1 MVVGTEARVARSRW
15 LKPAFIRASCRSAAA
30 GDGGS
35 TYDRV
40 MMQSYYTIR
49 TRRTTRTRRTPQ
61 SAGLSP
67 AAGLPSEGD
76 VILAPVRLLVA
87 EAQAPLEGEL
97 TIPPSKYHAHR
108 ALMLAALA
116 DGPST
121 IVQRTEARHV
131 AFTVHALRAL
141 GTTIESV
148 GDAWRVSG
156 GGFAPRAE
164 EVSVG
169 SSGTTLYFLL
179 GLASLGDRPVKF
191 VGQRY
196 FRRRPIGPLLR
207 ALKRMGVRLEYEGQ
221 HLPVTVY
228 PGRPRG
234 GRIRIDGTLSQW
246 ISGLLMLAPFA
257 QEPTVIEVRG
267 ELNER
272 PYLGLTLDMMREFGL
287 EVGVREDWREFYVAP
302 DQRPVPT
309 NVTLPA
315 DLGSAMFGLAAC
327 TLHPSKVTF
336 RSPTPIAGHPEAA
349 VLENL
354 MAAGVPF
361 QIAPD
366 HHSISMD
373 HDGTP
378 PEGGPLDCRDIP
390 DMVPILSVLA
400 ARARGRSA
408 LGHVAHVRLKE
419 SDRVAS
425 MLQLRKMGAKI
436 EFDGNDMT
444 FEGVDQLHGA
454 NLSSFNDHRVLM
466 ALTVAGSI
474 ASGVTEL
481 SYPHAYRISYPLFLD
496 HMNALGIPAAVSRGV
511 PALEQAR

>member
-1 MVVGTEARVARSRW
+1 M
-15 LKPAFIRASCRSAAA
+15 
-30 GDGGS
+30 
-35 TYDRV
+35 
-40 MMQSYYTIR
+40 
-49 TRRTTRTRRTPQ
+49 
-61 SAGLSP
+61 
-67 AAGLPSEGD
+67 
-76 VILAPVRLLVA
+76 RLLVA
-87 EAQAPLEGEL
+87 KAQAPLEGDIQ
-97 TIPPSKYHAHR
+97 IPPSKYHAHR

-116 DGPST
+116 PGQSLIKD
-121 IVQRTEARHV
+121 RTSARHV
-131 AFTVHALRAL
+131 TFTVQALRAL
-141 GTTIESV
+141 GAKIESAGPGWKV
-148 GDAWRVSG
+148 TGG
-156 GGFAPRAE
+156 GGFSPTVD

-169 SSGTTLYFLL
+169 SSGTTLYFLI
-179 GLASLGDRPVKF
+179 GLAALGDRPVTI

-257 QEPTVIEVRG
+257 EEPTIIEVRG

-272 PYLGLTLDMMREFGL
+272 PYLELTLEMMREFGL
-287 EVGVREDWREFYVAP
+287 EVTAREDWREFYVTP
-302 DQRPVPT
+302 SQTPKPT
-309 NVTLPA
+309 DVTLPP
-315 DLGSAMFGLAAC
+315 DIGSAMFGLAAC

-336 RSPTPIAGHPEAA
+336 HSPTVIAGHPEAS
-349 VLENL
+349 VLDSL

-361 QIAPD
+361 RIAAD
-366 HHSISMD
+366 LRSISMD

-400 ARARGRSA
+400 SRASGRSA

-425 MLQLRKMGAKI
+425 MLQLRKMGARI

-444 FEGVDQLHGA
+444 FEGVKQLEGA
-454 NLSSFNDHRVLM
+454 SLSSFNDHRVLM
-466 ALTVAGSI
+466 SLAVAGST
-474 ASGVTEL
+474 ATGVTEL
-481 SYPHAYRISYPLFLD
+481 SYPHAYRISYPEFLD
-496 HMNALGIPAAVSRGV
+496 HMNALGIPAAVSHEV
-511 PALEQAR
+511 PALDEAR

>member
-1 MVVGTEARVARSRW
+1 MPS
-15 LKPAFIRASCRSAAA
+15 
-30 GDGGS
+30 GG
-35 TYDRV
+35 V
-40 MMQSYYTIR
+40 
-49 TRRTTRTRRTPQ
+49 
-61 SAGLSP
+61 
-67 AAGLPSEGD
+67 
-76 VILAPVRLLVA
+76 VILPPVRLLVA
-87 EAQAPLEGEL
+87 KAQAPLVGEL

-116 DGPST
+116 DGESFIT
-121 IVQRTEARHV
+121 ERTAARHV
-131 AFTVHALRAL
+131 TFTVQALRAL
-141 GTTIESV
+141 GARIEPA
-148 GDAWRVSG
+148 GGGWRVTG
-156 GGFAPRAE
+156 GAGGFSPHSD

-179 GLASLGDRPVKF
+179 GLAALGDRPVRF

-207 ALKRMGVRLEYEGQ
+207 ALKRMGLRLEYEGQ

-228 PGRPRG
+228 PGRPTG
-234 GRIRIDGTLSQW
+234 GRIRIDGMLSQW
-246 ISGLLMLAPFA
+246 ISGLLMLAPYA
-257 QEPTVIEVRG
+257 TEPTTIEVRG
-267 ELNER
+267 ELNEQ
-272 PYLGLTLDMMREFGL
+272 PYLELTIEMMREFGL
-287 EVGVREDWREFYVAP
+287 EVRAREDWREFYVEP
-302 DQRPVPT
+302 DQRPVAT
-309 NVTLPA
+309 DITLPA

-349 VLENL
+349 VLDNL

-361 QIAPD
+361 RIAED
-366 HHSISMD
+366 HHSISID

-400 ARARGRSA
+400 SRARGRSA

-425 MLQLRKMGAKI
+425 MLQLRKMGARV

-444 FEGVDQLHGA
+444 FEGVARLRGA
-454 NLSSFNDHRVLM
+454 TLSSFNDHRVLM
-466 ALTVAGSI
+466 ALAVAGSI
-474 ASGVTEL
+474 ATGVTEL
-481 SYPHAYRISYPLFLD
+481 SYPHAYRISYPEFLD
-496 HMNALGIPAAVSRGV
+496 HMNVLGIPAAVSRAV

>member
-1 MVVGTEARVARSRW
+1 
-15 LKPAFIRASCRSAAA
+15 
-30 GDGGS
+30 
-35 TYDRV
+35 
-40 MMQSYYTIR
+40 
-49 TRRTTRTRRTPQ
+49 
-61 SAGLSP
+61 
-67 AAGLPSEGD
+67 
-76 VILAPVRLLVA
+76 VRLLVA
-87 EAQAPLEGEL
+87 KAQSPLEGDIR
-97 TIPPSKYHAHR
+97 IPPSKYHAHR

-116 DGPST
+116 PGQSVIKD
-121 IVQRTEARHV
+121 RTAARHV
-131 AFTVHALRAL
+131 TFTVQALRAL
-141 GTTIESV
+141 GATIESSGPGWKV
-148 GDAWRVSG
+148 TGG
-156 GGFAPRAE
+156 GGFSPTVD

-169 SSGTTLYFLL
+169 SSGTTLYFLI
-179 GLASLGDRPVKF
+179 GLAALGDRPVTI

-257 QEPTVIEVRG
+257 EEPTTIEVRG

-272 PYLGLTLDMMREFGL
+272 PYLELTLEMMREFGL
-287 EVGVREDWREFYVAP
+287 EVTAREDWREFYVTP
-302 DQRPVPT
+302 NQTPKPT
-309 NVTLPA
+309 DVTLPP
-315 DLGSAMFGLAAC
+315 DIGSAMFGLAAC

-336 RSPTPIAGHPEAA
+336 HSPTVIAGHPEAS
-349 VLENL
+349 VLESL

-361 QIAPD
+361 RIAPD
-366 HHSISMD
+366 LRSISMD

-400 ARARGRSA
+400 SRASGRSA

-425 MLQLRKMGAKI
+425 MLQLRKMGARI

-444 FEGVDQLHGA
+444 FEGVEQLEGA
-454 NLSSFNDHRVLM
+454 SLSSFNDHRVLM
-466 ALTVAGSI
+466 SLAVAGST
-474 ASGVTEL
+474 ATGVTEL
-481 SYPHAYRISYPLFLD
+481 SYPHAYRISYPEFLD
-496 HMNALGIPAAVSRGV
+496 HMNALGIPAAVSHEV
-511 PALEQAR
+511 PALDEVR

>member
-1 MVVGTEARVARSRW
+1 
-15 LKPAFIRASCRSAAA
+15 
-30 GDGGS
+30 
-35 TYDRV
+35 
-40 MMQSYYTIR
+40 
-49 TRRTTRTRRTPQ
+49 
-61 SAGLSP
+61 
-67 AAGLPSEGD
+67 
-76 VILAPVRLLVA
+76 
-87 EAQAPLEGEL
+87 
-97 TIPPSKYHAHR
+97 
-108 ALMLAALA
+108 MLAALA
-116 DGPST
+116 PGQSLIRD
-121 IVQRTEARHV
+121 RTAARHV
-131 AFTVHALRAL
+131 QFTVQALRAL
-141 GTTIESV
+141 GATIEPA
-148 GDAWRVSG
+148 GPGWRVSG
-156 GGFAPRAE
+156 RGFAPVTD

-169 SSGTTLYFLL
+169 SSGTTLYFLI
-179 GLASLGDRPVKF
+179 GLAALGDRPVTI

-257 QEPTVIEVRG
+257 LEPTVIEVRG

-272 PYLGLTLDMMREFGL
+272 PYLELTLEMMREFGL
-287 EVGVREDWREFYVAP
+287 EVTAREDWREFYVTP
-302 DQRPVPT
+302 DQTPKPT
-309 NVTLPA
+309 DVTLPP
-315 DLGSAMFGLAAC
+315 DIGSAMFGLAAC

-336 RSPTPIAGHPEAA
+336 RSPTVIAGHPEAS
-349 VLENL
+349 VLDSL

-361 QIAPD
+361 RIASD
-366 HHSISMD
+366 LRSISMD

-425 MLQLRKMGAKI
+425 MLQLRKMGAKVD
-436 EFDGNDMT
+436 FDGNDMT
-444 FEGVDQLHGA
+444 FEGVRQLEGA

-466 ALTVAGSI
+466 SLAVAGST
-474 ASGVTEL
+474 ATGVTEL
-481 SYPHAYRISYPLFLD
+481 SYPHAYRISYPEFLD
-496 HMNALGIPAAVSRGV
+496 HVNALGIPAAVSHGV
-511 PALEQAR
+511 PAVGQAR

>member
-1 MVVGTEARVARSRW
+1 VRSDTGRTPHSAV
-15 LKPAFIRASCRSAAA
+15 LSRSAREA
-30 GDGGS
+30 
-35 TYDRV
+35 
-40 MMQSYYTIR
+40 
-49 TRRTTRTRRTPQ
+49 
-61 SAGLSP
+61 
-67 AAGLPSEGD
+67 EGAD
-76 VILAPVRLLVA
+76 VILRPVRLLVA
-87 EAQAPLEGEL
+87 KAQAPLVGEL

-116 DGPST
+116 DGESFVT
-121 IVQRTEARHV
+121 QRTSARHV
-131 AFTVHALRAL
+131 GFTVQALRSL
-141 GTTIESV
+141 GAQIESA
-148 GDAWRVSG
+148 GDGWRVIGGG
-156 GGFAPRAE
+156 GGFSPKSD

-179 GLASLGDRPVKF
+179 GLAALGDRPVRI

-207 ALKRMGVRLEYEGQ
+207 ALKRMGIRLEYDGQ

-228 PGRPRG
+228 PGRPTG

-246 ISGLLMLAPFA
+246 ISGLLMLAPYST
-257 QEPTVIEVRG
+257 EPTTIEVRG
-267 ELNER
+267 ELNEL
-272 PYLGLTLDMMREFGL
+272 PYLKLTLEMMHQFGL
-287 EVGVREDWREFYVAP
+287 EVSAREDWREFYVPP
-302 DQRPVPT
+302 DQRPT
-309 NVTLPA
+309 AINATLPA

-336 RSPTPIAGHPEAA
+336 RSPTTIAGHPEAA
-349 VLENL
+349 VLDNL

-361 QIAPD
+361 RIAAD
-366 HHSISMD
+366 QHSISMD

-400 ARARGRSA
+400 SRARGRSA

-425 MLQLRKMGAKI
+425 MLQLRKMGARI

-444 FEGVDQLHGA
+444 FEGVERLHGA

-466 ALTVAGSI
+466 ALGVAGSI
-474 ASGVTEL
+474 ATGVTEL
-481 SYPHAYRISYPLFLD
+481 SYPHAYRISYPEFLD

-511 PALEQAR
+511 PAVSQPR

>member
-1 MVVGTEARVARSRW
+1 M
-15 LKPAFIRASCRSAAA
+15 
-30 GDGGS
+30 
-35 TYDRV
+35 
-40 MMQSYYTIR
+40 
-49 TRRTTRTRRTPQ
+49 
-61 SAGLSP
+61 
-67 AAGLPSEGD
+67 
-76 VILAPVRLLVA
+76 
-87 EAQAPLEGEL
+87 GEL

-116 DGPST
+116 DGETT
-121 IVQRTEARHV
+121 IVQRSAARHV
-131 AFTVHALRAL
+131 TFTVQALRAL
-141 GTTIESV
+141 GTRVESA
-148 GDAWRVSG
+148 GEGWRVTG
-156 GGFAPRAE
+156 GAGTFSPHADQ
-164 EVSVG
+164 VSVG

-179 GLASLGDRPVKF
+179 GLAALGDRPVQF

-228 PGRPRG
+228 PGRPTG

-246 ISGLLMLAPFA
+246 ISGLLMLAPYA
-257 QEPTVIEVRG
+257 TEPTIVEVRG

-272 PYLGLTLDMMREFGL
+272 PYLELTLAMMRQFGL
-287 EVGVREDWREFYVAP
+287 EVSAREDWREFYVPP
-302 DQRPVPT
+302 DQRPRAGT
-309 NVTLPA
+309 ITLPA

-327 TLHPSKVTF
+327 TLAPSKVTF
-336 RSPTPIAGHPEAA
+336 RSPTTIAGHPEAG
-349 VLENL
+349 VLDNL

-361 QIAPD
+361 RIAED
-366 HHSISMD
+366 NHSISMD

-400 ARARGRSA
+400 ARATGRSA

-474 ASGVTEL
+474 ATGVTEL
-481 SYPHAYRISYPLFLD
+481 SYPHAYRISYPEFLD
-496 HMNALGIPAAVSRGV
+496 HMNALGVPAAVSGTV
-511 PALEQAR
+511 PAVGQAG